1 MRKLLIYKGN
11 LPLYFRVVSSDNN
24 LMMNDIKFPSDLET
38 VARLQFTESADGV
51 LRAHSPNW
59 AFEIEVVGD
68 EVRFIPADGLNI
80 ERFRLVP
87 L

>member
-11 LPLYFRVVSSDNN
+11 FPLYNRVVSSDNGCMIN
-24 LMMNDIKFPSDLET
+24 EFPTDLET
-38 VARLQFTESADGV
+38 VALLQFTECADGV
-51 LRAHSPNW
+51 LRAQSPNW

-68 EVRFIPADGLNI
+68 EVRFIPADGLNV

-87 L
+87 V

>member
-1 MRKLLIYKGN
+1 MRKLLIYKGIF
-11 LPLYFRVVSSDNN
+11 PLYFRVVSSDNS
-24 LMMNDIKFPSDLET
+24 LMMNEIKFPSDLET

-68 EVRFIPADGLNI
+68 EVRFIPADGLNV

-87 L
+87 V

>member
-1 MRKLLIYKGN
+1 
-11 LPLYFRVVSSDNN
+11 
-24 LMMNDIKFPSDLET
+24 MMNEIKFPSDLET
-38 VARLQFTESADGV
+38 VARLQFTECADGV

-68 EVRFIPADGLNI
+68 EVRFIPADGLNV

-87 L
+87 V

>member
-1 MRKLLIYKGN
+1 
-11 LPLYFRVVSSDNN
+11 
-24 LMMNDIKFPSDLET
+24 MMNEIKFPSDLET

-51 LRAHSPNW
+51 LRAQSPNW

-68 EVRFIPADGLNI
+68 EVRFIPADGLNV

-87 L
+87 V